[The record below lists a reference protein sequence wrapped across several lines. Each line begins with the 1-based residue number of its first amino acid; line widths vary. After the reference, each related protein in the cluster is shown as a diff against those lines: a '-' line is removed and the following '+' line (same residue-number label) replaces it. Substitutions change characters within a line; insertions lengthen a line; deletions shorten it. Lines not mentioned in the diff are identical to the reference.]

1 MKLTINNNLKVEML
15 EDKSILIGLKNNI
28 LGYEM
33 EFTDQEREMLEDY
46 FYNGKRIN
54 IDEGMIVDITY
65 LLPQF
70 IQHQIQYH

>member
-28 LGYEM
+28 LGYEI
-33 EFTDQEREMLEDY
+33 EFTEQEQEMLEDY
-46 FYNGKRIN
+46 FNNGKRIN